1 MARHHATPE
10 GNVPF
15 TAEEEKEWD
24 ADAAEWVAG
33 ANNRKAADVRTE
45 RAGLLSETDWM
56 GCSDVTITDEWETYR
71 QALRDITDQ
80 PGFPDDVTFP
90 EKPTL

>member
-24 ADAAEWVAG
+24 ADAAEWAAG
-33 ANNRKAADVRTE
+33 ANDRKAADVRTE

-56 GCSDVTITDEWETYR
+56 ACSDVTMSDTWKTYR
-71 QALRDITDQ
+71 QALRDVPSQ
-80 PGFPDDVTFP
+80 KEFPNSVTWP
-90 EKPTL
+90 TKPS